1 MNIVK
6 LVFRVGKK
14 KDKQMTGKD
23 ICIALWVTILWSGA
37 IIAQKIALVQY
48 SIFTWNFLRVAM
60 ILPFIFF
67 FPKPRNNF
75 LQYCLCGLF
84 LFAIYPFFL
93 GVGLQSGLGAGMTS
107 FFLQTQVFFVILCG
121 IVFLKEKPTWYQLVG
136 IFISFVGV
144 YFMKVSSSSLEAPL
158 LGVLFLLSSG
168 LFLGIGVVLSKKYQ
182 LGTNLSDIVWLSV
195 ASAGPLLLICFIAEG
210 PQVTFDNI
218 IQISPTVFL
227 CLTFTSLF
235 SIIWATYLW
244 LTLLQRASIMAVTPF
259 MLMVPIFVN
268 IFSILLL
275 GEKLSLLQIGSGF
288 IIMLGVIF
296 AQGAYMPLL
305 MMGSRLRKKYD

>member
-14 KDKQMTGKD
+14 KDKQMTGRD
-23 ICIALWVTILWSGA
+23 IGIALWVTVLWSGA

-60 ILPFIFF
+60 AFPFIFF
-67 FPKPRNNF
+67 FLKPQKSF
-75 LQYCLCGLF
+75 LKYCLCGFF

-93 GVGLQSGLGAGMTS
+93 GLGLQSSLGAGMTS

-121 IVFLKEKPTWYQLVG
+121 AFFLKEKPTWYQLVG
-136 IFISFVGV
+136 ILISFVGV
-144 YFMKVSSSSLEAPL
+144 YFMKASSSTYEVPL
-158 LGVLFLLSSG
+158 LGVLSLLASG
-168 LFLGIGVVLSKKYQ
+168 LFFGIGVVLTKKYK
-182 LGTNLSDIVWLSV
+182 LGTNLADVVWLSA
-195 ASAGPLLLICFIAEG
+195 ASVGPLLLACFVAEG

-218 IQISPTVFL
+218 IHISPTVFL

-244 LTLLQRASIMAVTPF
+244 FTLLQRVSIAATTPF
-259 MLMVPIFVN
+259 MLLVPIFVN
-268 IFSILLL
+268 VFSILFL
-275 GEKLSLLQIGSGF
+275 GEKLSLSQIGAGL
-288 IIMLGVIF
+288 IIILGAIF
-296 AQGAYMPLL
+296 AQGIYAPFLT
-305 MMGSRLRKKYD
+305 MGLRLRKKYD

>member
-1 MNIVK
+1 M
-6 LVFRVGKK
+6 
-14 KDKQMTGKD
+14 
-23 ICIALWVTILWSGA
+23 IC
-37 IIAQKIALVQY
+37 
-48 SIFTWNFLRVAM
+48 
-60 ILPFIFF
+60 FF
-67 FPKPRNNF
+67 FYKNSTSVGF
-75 LQYCLCGLF
+75 F

-93 GVGLQSGLGAGMTS
+93 GLGLQSSLGAGMTS

-168 LFLGIGVVLSKKYQ
+168 LFFGIGVVLTKKYK
-182 LGTNLSDIVWLSV
+182 LGTNLSDVVWLSV
-195 ASAGPLLLICFIAEG
+195 ASAGPLLLACFIAEG

-227 CLTFTSLF
+227 CLMFTSLF

-244 LTLLQRASIMAVTPF
+244 FTLL
-259 MLMVPIFVN
+259 
-268 IFSILLL
+268 
-275 GEKLSLLQIGSGF
+275 LSQIGAGLV
-288 IIMLGVIF
+288 IILGVIF
-296 AQGAYMPLL
+296 AQGAYAPLL